1 MLKEE
6 LIPLIR
12 EFPDRSIQWLLETP
26 DNVRCILLIVASE
39 LAEKIDY
46 SRLKRINK
54 TFISDDLQ
62 KHEAD
67 MIFSAPFSDK
77 AEDNPKEVI
86 IYILIEHQS
95 SVDPEMAFRVLSYM
109 VGIWETQRR
118 EWISNNVPIHQRK
131 FRPILPV
138 VFYTGS
144 RTWDSPLDMR
154 QLMELPDSFE
164 QFVYQPNI
172 LFLNLKATEPNKLVE
187 HDHPFGWILRLLQ
200 KEDAKSEEFEDTL
213 RLVANHL
220 EQMPPEDRANWEK
233 LMWFLLTLIYNRRE
247 REERSEFVKI
257 VENNVS
263 DRNRK
268 EEIKNMGK
276 TIAQELI
283 EEGKQIGIE
292 LGKEIGKELGK
303 EIGKELGK
311 EIGKELGTI
320 TAKQDALIKLLKARF
335 GIDSKALVE
344 KIKSI
349 KQVDQLDEFFDRAIV
364 AVKLDD
370 VGI

>member
-6 LIPLIR
+6 LLPLVR

-26 DNVRCILLIVASE
+26 DNVRGILLIIASE

-67 MIFSAPFSDK
+67 MIFTAPFSDK
-77 AEDNPKEVI
+77 AEDNPKEI
-86 IYILIEHQS
+86 ILYILIEHQS

-118 EWISNNVPIHQRK
+118 EWINSNVPIHQRK
-131 FRPILPV
+131 FRPILPI

-144 RTWDSPLDMR
+144 RDWDSPLDMR
-154 QLMELPDSFE
+154 QLVELPASLERFII
-164 QFVYQPNI
+164 QPDI
-172 LFLNLKATEPNKLVE
+172 LFLNLKATEPNSLVE

-213 RLVANHL
+213 RLVVEHL
-220 EQMPPEDRANWEK
+220 EQMPPNEKVNWEK

-247 REERSEFVKI
+247 KKERVEFVKI

-263 DRNRK
+263 EKNRK
-268 EEIKNMGK
+268 EEINEMGK

-283 EEGKQIGIE
+283 DEGKLLGIE
-292 LGKEIGKELGK
+292 IG
-303 EIGKELGK
+303 
-311 EIGKELGTI
+311 TV
-320 TAKQDALIKLLKARF
+320 TTKQDALIRLLRVRF
-335 GIDSKALVE
+335 GVVSESLVD
-344 KIKSI
+344 KIRSI
-349 KQVDQLDEFFDRAIV
+349 KQVDQLDELFDRAII
-364 AVKLDD
+364 AKELDD
-370 VGI
+370 VEI

>member
-6 LIPLIR
+6 LLPLIR

-26 DNVRCILLIVASE
+26 DNVRGILMIIASE

-46 SRLKRINK
+46 SQLKRINK

-67 MIFSAPFSDK
+67 MIFTAPFSDK
-77 AEDNPKEVI
+77 AEDSPKEVT

-95 SVDPEMAFRVLSYM
+95 SVDAEMAFRVLSYM

-118 EWISNNVPIHQRK
+118 EWINNNSPIHQRK

-144 RTWDSPLDMR
+144 RDWDSPLDLR
-154 QLMELPDSFE
+154 QLVELPASLERFII
-164 QFVYQPNI
+164 QPDI
-172 LFLNLKATEPNKLVE
+172 LFLNLKATESNSLVE

-213 RLVANHL
+213 RLVVSHL
-220 EQMPPEDRANWEK
+220 EQMPPNEKANWEK
-233 LMWFLLTLIYNRRE
+233 LMWFLITLIYNRRE
-247 REERSEFVKI
+247 KKERVEFVKI

-263 DRNRK
+263 EKNRK
-268 EEIKNMGK
+268 EEINEMGK

-283 EEGKQIGIE
+283 EEGIE
-292 LGKEIGKELGK
+292 I
-303 EIGKELGK
+303 
-311 EIGKELGTI
+311 GTI
-320 TAKQDALIKLLKARF
+320 TTKQNDLIRLLKIRF
-335 GIDSKALVE
+335 GVVSEPLVDR
-344 KIKSI
+344 IRSI
-349 KQVDQLDEFFDRAIV
+349 KQVDQLDELFDRAII
-364 AVKLDD
+364 AKELDD
-370 VGI
+370 MEI

>member
-77 AEDNPKEVI
+77 AEDNPKEII

-118 EWISNNVPIHQRK
+118 EWISNNVPMHQRK

-138 VFYTGS
+138 VFYTGN
-144 RTWDSPLDMR
+144 RDWDSPLDMR

-164 QFVYQPNI
+164 QFLYQPNI

-187 HDHPFGWILRLLQ
+187 HDHPFGWILRLIQ
-200 KEDAKSEEFEDTL
+200 KEDVKSEEFEDTL

-220 EQMPPEDRANWEK
+220 EQMPPENRANWEK

-247 REERSEFVKI
+247 RKERSELVKI
-257 VENNVS
+257 IESNVS

-268 EEIKNMGK
+268 EEIEQMGK

-283 EEGKQIGIE
+283 EEGK
-292 LGKEIGKELGK
+292 LIGKEL
-303 EIGKELGK
+303 
-311 EIGKELGTI
+311 GKELGTI
-320 TAKQDALIKLLKARF
+320 TAKQDALIRLLKVRF
-335 GIDSKALVE
+335 GTASETLVE
-344 KIKSI
+344 KIRSI
-349 KQVDQLDEFFDRAIV
+349 KQVDQLDELFDRAIV
-364 AVKLDD
+364 AGKLDD

>member
-1 MLKEE
+1 
-6 LIPLIR
+6 
-12 EFPDRSIQWLLETP
+12 
-26 DNVRCILLIVASE
+26 
-39 LAEKIDY
+39 
-46 SRLKRINK
+46 
-54 TFISDDLQ
+54 
-62 KHEAD
+62 

>member
-6 LIPLIR
+6 ILPLIR

-26 DNVRCILLIVASE
+26 DNVRGLMLIIASD
-39 LAEKIDY
+39 LAEHIDY
-46 SRLKRINK
+46 TRLKRVNK

-67 MIFSAPFSDK
+67 MIFTAPFSDE
-77 AEDNPKEVI
+77 AEDNPKEII

-95 SVDPEMAFRVLSYM
+95 SVDPEMAFCVLSYM

-118 EWISNNVPIHQRK
+118 EWINNNVPIHQRK

-144 RTWDSPLDMR
+144 RVWDSPLDMR
-154 QLMELPDSFE
+154 HLIEIPVSLERFILQPD
-164 QFVYQPNI
+164 I
-172 LFLNLKATEPNKLVE
+172 LFLNLKATEPNSLVE

-200 KEDAKSEEFEDTL
+200 KEDATAKEFEDTL
-213 RLVANHL
+213 QLVVNHL
-220 EQMPPEDRANWEK
+220 EQMPPNERANWEK

-247 REERSEFVKI
+247 PDERSEFVRI
-257 VENNVS
+257 VENNVN
-263 DRNRK
+263 DKNRK
-268 EEIKNMGK
+268 EEISKMGR

-283 EEGKQIGIE
+283 DEGKQLGIE
-292 LGKEIGKELGK
+292 I
-303 EIGKELGK
+303 
-311 EIGKELGTI
+311 GTI
-320 TAKQDALIKLLKARF
+320 TTKQDDLIKLLKVRF
-335 GIDSKALVE
+335 GKVPKPLMN
-344 KIKSI
+344 KIRSI
-349 KQVDQLDEFFDRAIV
+349 KQVDQLDGLFDRAIV
-364 AVKLDD
+364 AEELDK

>member
-1 MLKEE
+1 
-6 LIPLIR
+6 
-12 EFPDRSIQWLLETP
+12 
-26 DNVRCILLIVASE
+26 
-39 LAEKIDY
+39 
-46 SRLKRINK
+46 
-54 TFISDDLQ
+54 
-62 KHEAD
+62 
-67 MIFSAPFSDK
+67 
-77 AEDNPKEVI
+77 
-86 IYILIEHQS
+86 
-95 SVDPEMAFRVLSYM
+95 
-109 VGIWETQRR
+109 
-118 EWISNNVPIHQRK
+118 
-131 FRPILPV
+131 
-138 VFYTGS
+138 
-144 RTWDSPLDMR
+144 
-154 QLMELPDSFE
+154 
-164 QFVYQPNI
+164 
-172 LFLNLKATEPNKLVE
+172 LNLKATEPNKLVE

-213 RLVANHL
+213 RLVANHP